1 MRGTRSGPWSLTES
15 ATRRVDSKINARHTD
30 AEEAEVVVNRTELQR
45 TPS

>member
-1 MRGTRSGPWSLTES
+1 MLGTRSGLRSLTES
-15 ATRRVDSKINARHTD
+15 ATRRVDSKINASRAD